1 MGKKFYVADW
11 SVLPQNVDPI
21 FNIYNPVYGNLKKSD
36 LPVYDRSK
44 SLRERGANYL
54 TDYSYTSF
62 HLQDEARF
70 LENKLRIAAGF
81 RYTSTVKQV
90 LQKKV
95 LRLKIQRLPL
105 VSV

>member
-11 SVLPQNVDPI
+11 SVLPQNVGPV

-54 TDYSYTSF
+54 NNYSYTSF

-90 LQKKV
+90 PLKKV
-95 LRLKIQRLPL
+95 LRSKIQQ
-105 VSV
+105 